1 MTEKRPQVFP
11 SQEEREMAKS
21 RIDADKIAAYERE
34 KAKVTNEVYHNAQ
47 APDNNPNLGYDYLTQ
62 NDAVNQMRLRQ
73 EQAMAQKNAQG
84 KVQYPHLAE
93 QPTPNYYSQQEYNK
107 NEDLIRQREE
117 ALERNRQQ
125 IENYQRM
132 ANEASMRNIN
142 NPQSGPGT
150 QQPLYPQNNG
160 YQNQQNAGYTN
171 NYVPPTPPPTPP
183 VNNGFMGQNF
193 GQNPSNI
200 NPYIL
205 ELSQPNYNCPFD
217 VIPLPSGGKT
227 YKTKKPSIRVGY
239 MTTADENILT
249 SPNLLQSGEFLEI
262 LINRKIME
270 PELRYRDLLVGD
282 RNAIMIWLRATSYG
296 EMYPITVLDENN
308 NPFDTEINLNDL
320 KMKKLAVDPDQEGLF
335 TFNFPLCKAQIKF
348 KLLTMGD
355 VEDIEKMVETDKA
368 NGLPVNNSTTYTF
381 ERMIVEVNGNR
392 DRNVIRDFSNSLRIK
407 DAKEF
412 SDYLDKLE
420 CGVDMTITVGTPGG
434 GSIETF
440 LPLNFN
446 FFWPNSGL

>member
-34 KAKVTNEVYHNAQ
+34 KSKVTNEVYLNSQ
-47 APDNNPNLGYDYLTQ
+47 APDNNPNLGYDYLIQ
-62 NDAVNQMRLRQ
+62 NDAVNQMRMRQ
-73 EQAMAQKNAQG
+73 EQAMNMKNAQG

-93 QPTPNYYSQQEYNK
+93 QPAPNYYSQQEYNK
-107 NEDLIRQREE
+107 NEDLIKQRED

-132 ANEASMRNIN
+132 ANEAQMRNIN

-183 VNNGFMGQNF
+183 VNNGYIGENF
-193 GQNPSNI
+193 GKNPSNI
-200 NPYIL
+200 NSYIV

-296 EMYPITVLDENN
+296 EMYPITVLDENGH
-308 NPFDTEINLNDL
+308 PFDTEINLNDL
-320 KMKKLAVDPDQEGLF
+320 KMKKLTIDPDQEGLF
-335 TFNFPLCKAQIKF
+335 SFNFPLCKAQIKF
-348 KLLTMGD
+348 RLLTMGD
-355 VEDIEKMVETDKA
+355 IEDIEKMVEDDKA
-368 NGLPVNNSTTYTF
+368 NGIPVNNSTTYTF
-381 ERMIVEVNGNR
+381 ERMIVEINGNR

-412 SDYLDKLE
+412 SEFLDKLD

-440 LPLNFN
+440 LPLNFK

>member
-1 MTEKRPQVFP
+1 MEKRPNVFP
-11 SQEEREMAKS
+11 TQEQRQATAS
-21 RIDADKIAAYERE
+21 NIDANRLASYEQE
-34 KAKVTNEVYHNAQ
+34 KAKVTGEVYTNAQ
-47 APDNNPNLGYDYLTQ
+47 APDNNSNLGYNYLNQ
-62 NDAVNQMRLRQ
+62 NDAIEVMKQRTQQQL
-73 EQAMAQKNAQG
+73 AMYNAQG
-84 KVQYPHLAE
+84 KIQYPDLAE
-93 QPTPNYYSQQEYNK
+93 KDRPNFYAQQSHDK
-107 NEDLIRQREE
+107 NDDLIKQRDE

-125 IENYQRM
+125 IENYQRL
-132 ANEASMRNIN
+132 ANEASMRVP
-142 NPQSGPGT
+142 NPQNVPGMPN
-150 QQPLYPQNNG
+150 QLYPQNNMN
-160 YQNQQNAGYTN
+160 QNQQNAGYTN

-183 VNNGFMGQNF
+183 VNTGSMGQNF

-200 NPYIL
+200 NPYIV
-205 ELSQPNYNCPFD
+205 ELSQPNFNCPFD

-227 YKTKKPSIRVGY
+227 YRTKKSGIRVGY

-262 LINRKIME
+262 LINRKILE

-282 RNAIMIWLRATSYG
+282 RNAIMIWLRATAYG

-320 KMKKLAVDPDQEGLF
+320 KMKKLAVDPDEEGLF
-335 TFNFPLCKAQIKF
+335 TFTFPLCKAQIKF

-355 VEDIEKMVETDKA
+355 VEDVEKMVEADKA
-368 NGLPVNNSTTYTF
+368 NGVPVNNSNTYTF
-381 ERMIVEVNGNR
+381 ERMIVELNGSR
-392 DRNVIRDFSNSLRIK
+392 DRNMIREFSNSLRIK

-434 GSIETF
+434 GSVETF
-440 LPLNFN
+440 LPLNFK
-446 FFWPNSGL
+446 FFWPNSEL